1 MIAIVL
7 VVFGVVAG
15 WLLWDHLFAG
25 DRGGGIGAGYVGVSG
40 DGYTATCW
48 NCGQTAPFDLP
59 AGVGVGDQVVLRCRD
74 CGAEMEAT
82 VGALAG
88 PGSSAGMD
96 GWLDQLRDLWHE
108 IATHGISLDI
118 GGRE

>member
-1 MIAIVL
+1 VIPILL
-7 VVFGVVAG
+7 VVLAAVGG
-15 WLLWDHLFAG
+15 WLLWDHFLAG

-59 AGVGVGDQVVLRCRD
+59 AGVGVGDEVVLCCRD

-82 VGALAG
+82 VGELAG
-88 PGSSAGMD
+88 SGSSNGTD
-96 GWLDQLRDLWHE
+96 GWLDDLRHLWHE

-118 GGRE
+118 GGGE